1 MKAKKI
7 IGMLAVLVLL
17 AAGVGWFLFNSGPVV
32 EEAAEETSDWIIPE
46 FDLTEFQPPV
56 ADTIRQSRLRLVANP
71 RSSKAWFYYGAV
83 LDAHKLI
90 AEAEICYRKAQE
102 LDPNDR
108 LLIYNYAMLIASTGS
123 RHDEAIAMFERASQ
137 LMSDYLPVWYRLGR
151 LRLEKGEIEQAKKMY
166 DVAMTLHIDMPA
178 VHYELGQIYVSLGD
192 MYSGL
197 EHLKRAAELLPD
209 DSSIYAALS
218 RAYLKDGDQERAT
231 AASKMASQYEL
242 KLSLPDPVRE
252 GVMALAMDSNSCLQ
266 RGIAKMN
273 GDNYAEAIP
282 DLQVAA
288 ATLTTNSNLQ
298 LRLGICF
305 YNVDQIEL
313 AEKHLHNALELRDD
327 IAQAYLYQ
335 GIIAV
340 KKFDYAGGVE
350 HYRSAIKHD
359 PDNVRIHML
368 LGGALVM
375 DQKLKEADRVFSQ
388 SRSLGDLDAGAYMMW
403 GNALIELGQ
412 INNAISKLNL
422 AIGLAPQHPALRLNM
437 GSALE
442 KLGENAQA
450 IEQYRKAIELD
461 PSFALARERL
471 QALEGT
477 P

>member
-17 AAGVGWFLFNSGPVV
+17 AAGAGWFLSNSGPAV
-32 EEAAEETSDWIIPE
+32 EEAAEESIDWRIPE
-46 FDLTEFQPPV
+46 FDLTEFQPAV
-56 ADTIRQSRLRLVANP
+56 ADAIRQARQRLDANP
-71 RSSKAWFYYGAV
+71 RASKSWFFYGAV

-90 AEAEICYRKAQE
+90 SEAELCYRYALE

-108 LLIYNYAMLIASTGS
+108 LLIYNYAMLIASTGN
-123 RHDEAIAMFERASQ
+123 RHDEAIAMFERASR

-151 LRLEKGEIEQAKKMY
+151 LRLEKGELEQAGKMY
-166 DVAMTLHIDMPA
+166 DMAMALHIDMPA
-178 VHYELGQIYVSLGD
+178 VHYELGQIHVSLGD
-192 MYSGL
+192 TDSGI

-218 RAYLKDGDQERAT
+218 RAYLKVGDQERAT
-231 AASKMASQYEL
+231 AASEMASLYEL

-252 GVMALAMDSNSCLQ
+252 GVMAMAMDSNSCLQ
-266 RGIAKMN
+266 RGTAKMN
-273 GDNYAEAIP
+273 AGDYAEAIP

-288 ATLTTNSNLQ
+288 ATLTTNANLQ

-313 AEKHLHNALELRDD
+313 AEKHLHNALGLRDD
-327 IAQAYLYQ
+327 MAQAYLYQ

-350 HYRSAIKHD
+350 HYRTAIKHD
-359 PDNVRIHML
+359 PDNVRLHML

-388 SRSLGDLDAGAYMMW
+388 ASSLGDLDAGAFMMW
-403 GNALIELGQ
+403 GNALIDLGQ
-412 INNAISKLNL
+412 VNDAISKLNL
-422 AIGLAPQHPALRLNM
+422 AIGLAPQHPALRLNL

-442 KLGENAQA
+442 KLGENALA